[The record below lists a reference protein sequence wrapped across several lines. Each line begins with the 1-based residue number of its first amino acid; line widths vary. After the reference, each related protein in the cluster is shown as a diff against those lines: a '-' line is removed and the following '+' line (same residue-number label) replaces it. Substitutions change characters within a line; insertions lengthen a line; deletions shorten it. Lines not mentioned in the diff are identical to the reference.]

1 MAVIKAS
8 KVSFEV
14 IKQNVLGAAAKYV
27 CKLSY
32 EPIGEQSNELVA
44 IVLANET
51 PYVKMSIENATSVMT
66 LQETG
71 PTLTRPK
78 EIKTPEQLFGGDATV
93 EEMREA
99 YNDAVYQDTLKGRL
113 TPEDKEWQSKK

>member
-44 IVLANET
+44 MVLCNET
-51 PYVKMSIENATSVMT
+51 PYVKMSIENADSVMT
-66 LQETG
+66 VQETG

-78 EIKTPEQLFGGDATV
+78 QIKTPESYVVLINLPNPWRKRITHSGM
-93 EEMREA
+93 E
-99 YNDAVYQDTLKGRL
+99 
-113 TPEDKEWQSKK
+113 